1 MPNLKEQ
8 LIKLLKTTITDIS
21 VECSDDEVGEA
32 IALINPHRYGFFRE
46 SDFANAEDCMKYLGV
61 KSRKRFFELTKE
73 CKVTNKKVNNMP
85 IGFRKKE
92 IERIYFKLYST
103 KKKFI

>member
-21 VECSDDEVGEA
+21 DECSDEEVGEA

-46 SDFANAEDCMKYLGV
+46 CDFANTDECMKYLGV
-61 KSRKRFFELTKE
+61 KSRKKFFELTKQHKIE
-73 CKVTNKKVNNMP
+73 NKKVNNMP
-85 IGFRKKE
+85 IGFRKKD
-92 IERIYFKLYST
+92 IEKIYISLYST
-103 KKKFI
+103 KKKFS